1 MGAEQTDLPLDADV
15 AELRREA
22 QKAVDREIAARIEL
36 AAAIENRIAV
46 RAKVAAGAADAV
58 AFIDNYVS
66 PVVPN
71 PAPLAPEVAA
81 PAPAIEP
88 PVFTTVESA
97 ELSPETTSGGRAPVI
112 DDLLDV
118 PEAPA
123 PVETSSEGEGAGES
137 GGADTSTGK

>member
-1 MGAEQTDLPLDADV
+1 MDREDLDLDADI
-15 AELRREA
+15 AEIHREV
-22 QKAVDREIAARIEL
+22 QKVVDAEIAARDAL
-36 AAAIENRIAV
+36 AAAIARRVAV
-46 RAKVAAGAADAV
+46 REKVAAISPAAA

-81 PAPAIEP
+81 PPPAIEP

-123 PVETSSEGEGAGES
+123 PVETSAEGEGAGES
-137 GGADTSTGK
+137 DGADTSTAGE

>member
-1 MGAEQTDLPLDADV
+1 MGEQADLDLDADI
-15 AELRREA
+15 AEVHREV
-22 QKAVDREIAARIEL
+22 QKVVDAEIAARDAL
-36 AAAIENRIAV
+36 AVAIANRVAV
-46 RAKVAAGAADAV
+46 REKVAAISAKAA

-97 ELSPETTSGGRAPVI
+97 ALSPETTSGGRAPVI

-137 GGADTSTGK
+137 GGADTSTEE